1 MNLDTLKPVILSYLR
16 AAAASAI
23 ALYMSGV
30 TDPKVLLNALLAGLA
45 GPVLKALDTSAKE
58 FGLGSEAA
66 APKKAK
72 K

>member
-1 MNLDTLKPVILSYLR
+1 MNLDALKPVVLSYIR

-58 FGLGSEAA
+58 FGLGSAE